1 MTICVDKQRRKQGL
15 GGELLKVSGSHLLRE
30 SRRVN
35 NISQKILFIL
45 YRQGCRQVSL
55 HVKADNS
62 KAIDF
67 YKNRGF
73 VIHKLLRNFY
83 NLESTT
89 NDAYE
94 MVIHFRPSVEFHDE
108 EDLKQKVMRITNDH
122 PQPIFEDQTGRV
134 TPIAFFL
141 IFLLFVAFLY
151 LRVQNSFFDGQ
162 AKIR

>member
-15 GGELLKVSGSHLLRE
+15 GGELLK
-30 SRRVN
+30 
-35 NISQKILFIL
+35 KILFIL